1 MKTTSALS
9 VALVNFV
16 AAATRPF
23 RLRNKNDAVERR
35 RRSNLC
41 QALALILV
49 YVALYFV
56 GAYFLQ

>member
-9 VALVNFV
+9 VAFVNYV
-16 AAATRPF
+16 TAATRPF
-23 RLRNKNDAVERR
+23 RLQNQNDAAERR